1 MSSNEELPQ
10 EQEPE
15 EESSSAGSNAGLA
28 DPSDLETS
36 EGDRPIIIQ
45 GGGTAN
51 PS

>member
-1 MSSNEELPQ
+1 MSSNENIPQ
-10 EQEPE
+10 EQEPAE
-15 EESSSAGSNAGLA
+15 DESPVGSNAGSA
-28 DPSDLETS
+28 DPSEIETS